1 MSFEAVAAALH
12 HSKASPPAKL
22 VLVTIGYFEGDKGAW
37 MSQETIGQ
45 MLGMSPRT
53 VRRHIAEL
61 KELHEVD
68 VIGDAGQGYGSR
80 RTNKYFVILDCP
92 EGCDRSLSHKSESA
106 EVINLTDSRRSQ
118 YRSKLTAIE
127 VKSDRN
133 RGQI

>member
-1 MSFEAVAAALH
+1 MSFEAVAATLH
-12 HSKASPPAKL
+12 HSQASPPARL

-37 MSQETIGQ
+37 MSQETIGH

-61 KELHEVD
+61 RDLGEID
-68 VIGDAGQGYGSR
+68 VISDGGQGYGSR
-80 RTNKYFVILDCP
+80 KTNKYFVILECP
-92 EGCDRSLSHKSESA
+92 EGCDRSLSHKAESA
-106 EVINLTDSRRSQ
+106 EVIKLSDSRRSQ

-127 VKSDRN
+127 VNTVRN